1 MSSQEQPQQ
10 PRKHTMV
17 GGYSNLGH
25 DKALLKSEQV
35 RKVANFALEEYA
47 AKTTE
52 TATNEEHSLTVSP
65 GEVESGEVT
74 AVVLEAQ
81 RQVVAGLNYKL
92 TIALIKDSICL
103 GAIKVTV
110 WDHFGELKVTNW
122 GDKLLPWED
131 VQELFNEVQA
141 EEEEKKAL
149 EVEGEIEEGMD
160 EVEPNE

>member
-1 MSSQEQPQQ
+1 
-10 PRKHTMV
+10 MV

-81 RQVVAGLNYKL
+81 RQVSL
-92 TIALIKDSICL
+92 S
-103 GAIKVTV
+103 
-110 WDHFGELKVTNW
+110 
-122 GDKLLPWED
+122 
-131 VQELFNEVQA
+131 
-141 EEEEKKAL
+141 
-149 EVEGEIEEGMD
+149 
-160 EVEPNE
+160 